1 MRETRRWER
10 TGSALAEPALRNV
23 CAESLMSENRTRLDA
38 MQRADKNIEERLKD
52 LTDNFHRLRQSA
64 IDDELFDLIAGYE
77 ALNVGAG
84 RGGPSRNLG

>member
-1 MRETRRWER
+1 
-10 TGSALAEPALRNV
+10 
-23 CAESLMSENRTRLDA
+23 